1 MENHKT
7 GILCFSTRSWQTGQE
22 ANQHL
27 LVEIPYHITYLDK
40 KTDDSSEAFLDNP
53 KISQED
59 NDTLLSNLKSKQII
73 VNSAQPSSGEIMN
86 GLEILKGQ
94 GVEEIVIITPSEKL
108 TPVINPAGNAA
119 QDFYAEQGI
128 PVTVED
134 SRVISAPEGFVV
146 REAYKLAES
155 GATAEKIVRSI
166 PLTAARTCIDQ
177 VFSSLYQLRKNGRI
191 GKAKYLVAGILSKN
205 ALITLKEGLLEP
217 IDSIRGW
224 EQANTAAIEYLAK
237 FAMGK
242 TVELAIVY
250 YGVSEEQL
258 QRSEYIA
265 RNTIKNIDSKTLFKP
280 QSCVLVAHSDIGT
293 IGYSVF
299 EKD

>member
-1 MENHKT
+1 M
-7 GILCFSTRSWQTGQE
+7 
-22 ANQHL
+22 
-27 LVEIPYHITYLDK
+27 
-40 KTDDSSEAFLDNP
+40 
-53 KISQED
+53 
-59 NDTLLSNLKSKQII
+59 
-73 VNSAQPSSGEIMN
+73 
-86 GLEILKGQ
+86 
-94 GVEEIVIITPSEKL
+94 
-108 TPVINPAGNAA
+108 
-119 QDFYAEQGI
+119 
-128 PVTVED
+128 
-134 SRVISAPEGFVV
+134 
-146 REAYKLAES
+146 
-155 GATAEKIVRSI
+155 
-166 PLTAARTCIDQ
+166 
-177 VFSSLYQLRKNGRI
+177 
-191 GKAKYLVAGILSKN
+191 
-205 ALITLKEGLLEP
+205 ITLKEGLLEP